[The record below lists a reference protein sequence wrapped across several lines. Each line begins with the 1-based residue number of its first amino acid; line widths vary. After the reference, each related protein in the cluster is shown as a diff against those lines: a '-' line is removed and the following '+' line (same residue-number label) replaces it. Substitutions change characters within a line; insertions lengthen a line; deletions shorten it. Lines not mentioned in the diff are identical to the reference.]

1 MKQSKK
7 IYSAN
12 ETAWRKAWEE
22 ERWDIYNVGYIY
34 LWLHVSYGNYVN
46 YDSEGQICDPE
57 EHKKPLSIKIKSIVL
72 DKQKYPIWSISS
84 CPKGS
89 VVAKGSPDSTTKL
102 ELLAE
107 VILRLV
113 QRSKKYSPAA
123 CIWWD
128 ETDYTFF
135 NQRPQRNTS
144 LDPIPNIPYISVYN
158 HSLYFPDTTTKEE
171 LIENAKQI
179 AETWCP
185 RAHVVWSETETI
197 WPKLLQEEIS
207 YLKVGWP

>member
-7 IYSAN
+7 IYSA

-72 DKQKYPIWSISS
+72 DKKKYPNWSISS
-84 CPKGS
+84 VPKGHLHDS
-89 VVAKGSPDSTTKL
+89 GSPDNTTKL
-102 ELLAE
+102 QLLAE
-107 VILRLV
+107 VIWRLLV
-113 QRSKKYSPAA
+113 IGKNSRRAA
-123 CIWWD
+123 AIDWD
-128 ETDYTFF
+128 ETDYTYF
-135 NQRPQRNTS
+135 NRGKSSSDYTPNT
-144 LDPIPNIPYISVYN
+144 PYISVYN
-158 HSLYFPDTTTKEE
+158 QSLHYPDTTTKEE
-171 LIENAKQI
+171 LIDNATQI
-179 AETWCP
+179 AESWCP

-207 YLKVGWP
+207 YLKVGRP

>member
-7 IYSAN
+7 INSA
-12 ETAWRKAWEE
+12 ETAWRRFWEV

-34 LWLHVSYGNYVN
+34 LWLHVSYGNYASF
-46 YDSEGQICDPE
+46 DSEDRISNPE

-72 DKQKYPIWSISS
+72 DKKKYPNWSISS
-84 CPKGS
+84 VPKGHLHDS
-89 VVAKGSPDSTTKL
+89 GSPDNTTKL
-102 ELLAE
+102 QLLAE
-107 VILRLV
+107 VILHLLV
-113 QRSKKYSPAA
+113 WGKNLRRAA
-123 CIWWD
+123 AIDWD